1 MLREYFRHVSGFS
14 SASKL
19 FLAAQFLYGIG
30 QSAMWVLRNL
40 YLKEAGF
47 EEAAI
52 GQTLSASAVGMA
64 VVVLAIPPLM
74 DRMTL
79 RAFQI
84 AGTILLAGGLAGV
97 TFVHGVWS
105 MLGCCF
111 VSGVGTSLLEVGT
124 APFFVRHSTPEERP
138 YLFGVGTALSPTAG
152 LIATLGVKAGALAWG
167 ENLSAYGNI
176 LLWAAGATLL
186 AIFPLAFTREAAP
199 EPPEREERRFD
210 WKTAARFFLPEVAF
224 GLGAGLTIPFI
235 NLYFRLRFQVPAG
248 TVGLYYAWAQALM
261 MAAFLGAPLIA
272 RRLGAVRTIVLFQ
285 LTSIPFFLALAWT
298 VSLPVAV
305 GAFMLRH
312 ACMNMVHPV
321 GSNFAMEVVHPRQ
334 RARVNGLKQLAN
346 KLAWVVATW
355 TGGLM
360 IDRVG
365 DWKNRHGLVDGLT
378 LTMLITIV
386 LYVIGSAMYWKFFS
400 KEAAGQV
407 PAPEAEPTVGA

>member
-14 SASKL
+14 TASKL
-19 FLAAQFLYGIG
+19 FLTAQFLYGIG

-47 EEAAI
+47 EEAVI

-79 RAFQI
+79 RFFQV
-84 AGTILLAGGLAGV
+84 AGTVLLAGGLAGV
-97 TFVHGVWS
+97 VFVHGVWGA
-105 MLGCCF
+105 LACCF

-124 APFFVRHSTPEERP
+124 APFLVRHSTPQERP

-152 LIATLGVKAGALAWG
+152 LLAAFGMKAGALAWG
-167 ENLSAYGNI
+167 ENLQAYGTI
-176 LLWAAGATLL
+176 LLGTAGATLL
-186 AIFPLAFTREAAP
+186 AIIPLALTREL
-199 EPPEREERRFD
+199 PPEEPGPEEDRFD
-210 WKTAARFFLPEVAF
+210 WGTAARFFLPEVAF

-235 NLYFRLRFQVPAG
+235 NLYFRLRFQVPVG
-248 TVGLYYAWAQALM
+248 TVGLYYGWAQALM

-285 LTSIPFFLALAWT
+285 LTSIPFFLVLAFT
-298 VSLPVAV
+298 TSLPVAI
-305 GAFMLRH
+305 AMFLLRH
-312 ACMNMVHPV
+312 ACMNMIHPV
-321 GSNFAMEVVHPRQ
+321 GANFAMDVVHPRQ

-355 TGGLM
+355 AGGAM

-365 DWKNRHGLVDGLT
+365 DWKSRHGLVDGFS
-378 LTMLITIV
+378 LTMLITIG
-386 LYVIGSAMYWKFFS
+386 LYVIGSGMYWKFFS
-400 KEAAGQV
+400 KETAGRV
-407 PAPEAEPTVGA
+407 PAPEAEPNPGA